1 MKKYFYLLISL
12 LSVILQSNAQKEA
25 WNWYFGNTCAL
36 NFSTGAPLPLFN
48 SIMNQYEGSA
58 SISDAMGNLLFYTD
72 GMIVVDSTHVVMPNG
87 SGLMGNNSAN
97 QSALIIPNPANPA
110 KYYVFSNSTF
120 SLYVSEVDMT
130 LNGGKGDV
138 VLATKNT
145 LVNPSCSE
153 KLAGVRHAN
162 GNDFWVMVHG
172 TGNTTFYAYLVSAAG
187 VNLTPV
193 TTSTG
198 IIDVGAI
205 GQMQFSPDGKKCAFG
220 TYGGTHN
227 CGIFDFDAATG
238 VISNPIDIPV
248 TNQVYGLS
256 FSPNSRFL
264 YRGHN
269 PFGSAIYQYDCN
281 AGNAAAVIASEV
293 LVGSGFSND
302 EGHLQIGPD
311 KKVYLARDGLSNLG
325 VIEYPDSPGVACGFN
340 AVGPSLG
347 GKFCGLGLPNFQ
359 AAYFNNNALIENFC
373 LGDTTTFV
381 VSDSVI
387 LAAAAWDFG
396 DPASGPLNVSYNYN
410 TTHYY
415 SAPGTY
421 NVQLIVVYLN
431 LSADTLTYPVTIYP
445 APQPNLGADST
456 LCIGQSYSLD
466 PGAFNTYVWNNGSTT
481 NSITAT
487 NSGTYTVVVTDV
499 NGCKNADSVAVTF
512 VPCANVIINIA
523 ATDSIFCDKNC
534 INFTDLTQNNPYS
547 WMWYFTGA
555 SPSTSTDQNPQG
567 ICYNNYGTFD
577 VTLVACNNVGCDSI
591 IFPAFITEFQLPPAP
606 VATLNNNVLSSTS
619 AFSYQWLVVGDTTIY
634 STAQSFTP
642 TVNGLYYVLISDS
655 NGCQVP
661 SNVVGFYLGISQ
673 LGVSELTLF
682 PNPAGNL
689 LYIQT
694 SFPSQSELTVTIY
707 DATGRVVFPL
717 QPLLQGADGRVS
729 INLKNLSSGIYH
741 LEVIQKNSVARVKFL
756 KE

>member
-1 MKKYFYLLISL
+1 MKKYFYLLIGV
-12 LSVILQSNAQKEA
+12 LSIAQLAIAQKEA

-48 SIMNQYEGSA
+48 SIMNQYEGSS
-58 SISDAMGNLLFYTD
+58 SISDATGNLLFYTD
-72 GMIVVDSTHVVMPNG
+72 GVIVVDSTHAIMPNG
-87 SGLMGNNSAN
+87 TGLMGNSSAN
-97 QSALIIPNPANPA
+97 QSALIIPNPGNPS
-110 KYYVFSNSTF
+110 KYYLFSNSTF
-120 SLYVSEVDMT
+120 SLYFSEVDMT

-153 KLAGVRHAN
+153 KLAGVKHAN
-162 GNDFWVMVHG
+162 GVDFWVMVHG
-172 TGNTTFYAYLVSAAG
+172 TGNSTFYAYLVSAAG
-187 VNLTPV
+187 VTLTPV
-193 TTSTG
+193 TTSIG
-198 IIDVGAI
+198 IVDIGAI

-220 TYGGTHN
+220 TYGGTNN

-238 VISNPIDIPV
+238 IVSNPIDIPV
-248 TNQVYGLS
+248 SNQVYGLS

-281 AGNAAAVIASEV
+281 AGSAAAVIASEV

-311 KKVYLARDGLSNLG
+311 NKVYLARDGLSNLG

-359 AAYFNNNALIENFC
+359 SAFFNNNAQIENFC

-387 LAAAAWDFG
+387 LAAVSWNFG
-396 DPASGPLNVSYNYN
+396 DPGSGPLNTSFNYSAA
-410 TTHYY
+410 HYY
-415 SAPGTY
+415 SAAGTY

-431 LSADTLTYPVTIYP
+431 LSIDTLVYPITIYP
-445 APQPNLGADST
+445 APQPNLGPDST
-456 LCIGQSYSLD
+456 LCIGQSYMLD
-466 PGAFNTYVWNNGSTT
+466 PGAFNTYLWSNGSTAG
-481 NSITAT
+481 NITT
-487 NSGTYTVVVTDV
+487 LNSGTYTVTVTDI
-499 NGCKNADSVAVTF
+499 NGCKSADSVALIYTA
-512 VPCANVIINIA
+512 CANVIVNIA
-523 ATDSIFCDKNC
+523 ANDSLFCDKNC
-534 INFTDLTQNNPYS
+534 IDFTDLTQNSPYS

-555 SPSTSTDQNPQG
+555 SPATSTDQNPQN

-577 VTLVACNNVGCDSI
+577 VTLVACNNVGCDSVV
-591 IFPAFITEFQLPPAP
+591 FPAFITEFQLPVAP

-619 AFSYQWLVVGDTTIY
+619 AFSYQWFIVGDTTVY
-634 STAQSFTP
+634 STAQTYTP
-642 TVNGLYYVLISDS
+642 TVSGNYYVLIADS

-673 LGVSELTLF
+673 LNQSDMVLF
-682 PNPAGNL
+682 PNPAGNS

-694 SFPSQSELTVTIY
+694 GVVTNSAITITIY
-707 DATGRVVFPL
+707 DASGRIVYN
-717 QPLLQGADGRVS
+717 QQQLLQGVNGQLKID
-729 INLKNLSSGIYH
+729 LKNISSGLYT
-741 LEVIQKNSVARVKFL
+741 LEVVQKNSVARVKFA